1 MSQYRGSMPPR
12 KSRGRQVKING
23 SAAFTLVLVIAIVVL
38 LVLIISDMKKGQT
51 PGTQITDI
59 YGGKVNTQGLTDPNI
74 PQTPRSKR
82 PVSDDPDMLPVFYS
96 ADTDEKEVAIT
107 ITNAGSVE
115 NIANVLGLCDTYNAR
130 VTFFPTGKEVLA
142 CSNIWGEVIFGG
154 HEIENHGYS
163 GEKLSSMG
171 TDGRR
176 TEIGDFTYV
185 LRMFV
190 GEDYKPHFLRTND
203 LSDDENAAVHAI
215 LIEEG
220 YYGIARW
227 NCMSPSGI
235 DDIRPGQII
244 AIDLGSYGVSR
255 FGTMLSALNEAG
267 YRMVTMNAL
276 FDYEENLVSSEGAP
290 DM

>member
-1 MSQYRGSMPPR
+1 MSQYRGSVPPR
-12 KSRGRQVKING
+12 KNGGRQLKINAG
-23 SAAFTLVLVIAIVVL
+23 TVFTLFLVLAIIVL
-38 LVLIISDMKKGQT
+38 LILIISDMKKEKT

-59 YGGKVNTQGLTDPNI
+59 YGGKFTTALPGGQVM
-74 PQTPRSKR
+74 PQAPRSKR
-82 PVSDDPDMLPVFYS
+82 PVSDDPGLLPIFYS

-107 ITNAGSVE
+107 ITNPGSAE
-115 NIANVLGLCDTYNAR
+115 NISNVLGLCDTYNAR
-130 VTFFPTGKEVLA
+130 VTFFPTGKEVLTY
-142 CSNIWGEVIFGG
+142 SNIWGEVIFGG

-163 GEKLSSMG
+163 GDRLSSMG
-171 TDGRR
+171 ADGKR
-176 TEIGDFTYV
+176 TEIGDFSYV
-185 LRMFV
+185 LRMYV
-190 GEDYKPHFLRTND
+190 GDDYKPHFLRTND
-203 LSDDENAAVHAI
+203 LSDDENAAIHAI
-215 LIEEG
+215 LIEDG

-227 NCMSPSGI
+227 NCMAPTGI

-276 FDYEENLVSSEGAP
+276 FDYEENLVSSEGSP